1 MPSPPRSDIQR
12 SERLAGLVLIAAAAL
27 ALIAANTGL
36 NEIYHALLET
46 KFGPPMPRF
55 GVLDAHHWI
64 ADGLMA
70 IFFLLVGLE
79 VKREW
84 YEGRL
89 STPAERRLPFIAAA
103 AGMAVPAL
111 LYLLVIGFDPA
122 LIRGW
127 AIPSATDIA
136 FAIGIL
142 ALLGVRSN
150 PTVKLLLVTIAIV
163 DDVGAVAIIALVY
176 TDSLDGA
183 AIAYALGMLAVMA
196 MMNNFG
202 VRRLWPYLL
211 AFPFLWYAMLA
222 SGIHATIAGVL
233 AALTVPLGKGEP
245 YSPLKRLE
253 HELHPWVMFGV
264 MPLFGFAS
272 AGVHITGVAALF
284 QPVALAIIAGLF
296 LGKQLGVFGAIWL
309 ADRTGVAP
317 RPVYAGWLELYGAS
331 LLCGVGFTM
340 SLFIGALAFPA
351 SPEAVEAAKL
361 GTLAGSFLS
370 AIAGWTVLRFTSP
383 IVFSEDEREEA
394 REIFGEDQDDDGLE
408 RHTLGEALAASEPG
422 MRTTK
427 D

>member
-1 MPSPPRSDIQR
+1 MPPPPRSDVQR
-12 SERLAGLVLIAAAAL
+12 TERLAGLVLIAAAAV
-27 ALIAANTGL
+27 ALIAANTGFYDY
-36 NEIYHALLET
+36 YHALLEV
-46 KFGPPMPRF
+46 KVGPPMPRF
-55 GVLDAHHWI
+55 GVLSIHYWI

-103 AGMAVPAL
+103 AGMAVPAFI
-111 LYLLVIGFDPA
+111 YLLVIGFEPS
-122 LIRGW
+122 LVRGW

-142 ALLGVRSN
+142 ALLGIRSN
-150 PTVKLLLVTIAIV
+150 PTIKLLLVTIAIV
-163 DDVGAVAIIALVY
+163 DDIGAVAIIALVY
-176 TDSLDGA
+176 TESLNGE
-183 AIAYALGMLAVMA
+183 AIAVALGILAAMA
-196 MMNNFG
+196 VMNNFG
-202 VRRLWPYLL
+202 VRRLWPYLI

-272 AGVHITGVAALF
+272 AGVHVTDLSELL

-296 LGKQLGVFGAIWL
+296 VGKQVGVFGAIWA
-309 ADRTGVAP
+309 ADRLGVCP
-317 RPVYAGWLELYGAS
+317 RPVHARWMELYGAS

-340 SLFIGALAFPA
+340 SLFIGALAFPNT
-351 SPEAVEAAKL
+351 PEAVEAAKL

-370 AIAGWTVLRFTSP
+370 AIAGWSVLRLTTP
-383 IVFSEDEREEA
+383 VAFSEEEREEA
-394 REIFGEDQDDDGLE
+394 REIFGEDQDEGPREAANVSESLAVSE
-408 RHTLGEALAASEPG
+408 RG